1 MPKQSVVSSRARSRS
16 PQSRRDHHP
25 RSKSAQSRGSER
37 STDWS
42 RPRSISTEGRRPRST
57 SRTRGDSRRAISRTR
72 KIYDTPYDTKG
83 RCHYHPQVQLA
94 KKKLTGGWK
103 VVFEKCPKCMEELY
117 INNADKRGRLSSRST
132 IPTRNNGDGDDNR
145 STRSNKSSSG
155 KKVVDANKVQ
165 TDFFADDKSV
175 FSRLSIKSSTSKGIV
190 GGGRKQQQQHN
201 DVDDR
206 SVFSRLSSVASV
218 SRSVANKHKDGKSLM
233 FTRRSSNGVSERQ
246 KYNNSDDRS
255 VSSRNSRKSSSGD
268 KMTTH
273 STKRYEYPFDAQ
285 GYCHMHPHIRLAT
298 KKLTGG
304 WKINCDFC
312 PECGNEDDDN
322 RSMGSKNSRK
332 STSSRRSTKSSSS
345 KKGRSKSSAGGK
357 KSNPKNNINDDS
369 DTVSELSSIQFKRN
383 SPNIKNDQS
392 TKSSK
397 IEKDKE
403 VSPKVST
410 SLKKGTSHGSSKVEW
425 DKEVPKINSS
435 LKKGT
440 SIGSSVDKKQSMTP
454 SLPSDSQ
461 RQNALLAYKQLYNSS
476 ARVVKNMI
484 FEDIH
489 GKLGRYTGEVNELKL
504 PHGMGDVIYDNGLVK
519 GGNWVSVY
527 VIFLFFFMVAEFLSS
542 IAASFGLLTRN
553 YVSLITNNNG
563 SLQTNG
569 VLD

>member
-1 MPKQSVVSSRARSRS
+1 MPSSSTRARSKS
-16 PQSRRDHHP
+16 PQSRCDNHP

-42 RPRSISTEGRRPRST
+42 RPRSISTEGRRPRSA
-57 SRTRGDSRRAISRTR
+57 SRTRGDSTRAISRSR

-103 VVFEKCPKCMEELY
+103 VMFEKCPKCMEELY
-117 INNADKRGRLSSRST
+117 INNADKRGRLSTRST

-145 STRSNKSSSG
+145 SIRSTKSTSGKRVVESNKEQ
-155 KKVVDANKVQ
+155 K
-165 TDFFADDKSV
+165 DFFADDKSV
-175 FSRLSIKSSTSKGIV
+175 FSRLSIKSSNSKGMV
-190 GGGRKQQQQHN
+190 GSGRKQQQ
-201 DVDDR
+201 VSDDR

-218 SRSVANKHKDGKSLM
+218 SRSVANKHKDGNSSV

-246 KYNNSDDRS
+246 KYDNSDDRS

-268 KMTTH
+268 KKTTTH

-285 GYCHMHPHIRLAT
+285 GYCHMHPHIKLAT

-304 WKINCDFC
+304 WKVNCDFC
-312 PECGNEDDDN
+312 PECGDEDDDN
-322 RSMGSKNSRK
+322 RSTGSRNSRK

-345 KKGRSKSSAGGK
+345 KKGRSKSSSAGGK
-357 KSNPKNNINDDS
+357 KSKPKNNINDDS

-383 SPNIKNDQS
+383 SPNIKNNQS

-403 VSPKVST
+403 ISPKVST
-410 SLKKGTSHGSSKVEW
+410 SLKRGTSHGSSKVEW
-425 DKEVPKINSS
+425 DKEIAKINSS

-489 GKLGRYTGEVNELKL
+489 GKLGRYTGEVNESKL
-504 PHGMGDVIYDNGLVK
+504 PHGMGDIIYDNGLK
-519 GGNWVSVY
+519 QGGNWVSV
-527 VIFLFFFMVAEFLSS
+527 VFFCFLCVQSQSS
-542 IAASFGLLTRN
+542 IS
-553 YVSLITNNNG
+553 SI
-563 SLQTNG
+563 
-569 VLD
+569 